1 MKDTPKVPTDLE
13 ILETIYNLYH
23 EDFVLYDQDEK
34 IRETK
39 IYVPI
44 NCHKVADKL
53 KVNGDIVFGRLYYHL
68 NKKYRY
74 RQEDDSKVSFF
85 AFNEIPNSPKSINFP
100 LLTSILAGLKEEKD
114 KFRTTTIIAVVAL
127 VLSSISLVLSSC

>member
-1 MKDTPKVPTDLE
+1 MKAPPKVPTDLK

-23 EDFVLYDQDEK
+23 EEFVLYDEDEK

-44 NCHKVADKL
+44 DCHKVADKL

-68 NKKYRY
+68 DKKYRY
-74 RQEDDSKVSFF
+74 RQEDDSKVLFF
-85 AFNEIPNSPKSINFP
+85 AFNEIPDSPKSINFP
-100 LLTSILAGLKEEKD
+100 LLTSVLAGLREEKD